1 MILASG
7 SDMRLRPSLRCEW
20 PRRSGA
26 GGIRGGAATAQG
38 WSVTSTTADIPTL
51 TRVMVTGH
59 HLSSVTSLGSHPA
72 PPVEHNLLLTP
83 RSDWS
88 IAFGDNITYQCEVGM
103 FFETQEV
110 DPTLK
115 EVIVPCI
122 ETIGEIN
129 SPKRAQCFL
138 LVFPPHFLI
147 R

>member
-7 SDMRLRPSLRCEW
+7 SDMRLSLSLRCER
-20 PRRSGA
+20 PRRSSA
-26 GGIRGGAATAQG
+26 GGTRGGAATAQG

-51 TRVMVTGH
+51 TQVMVTGH

-72 PPVEHNLLLTP
+72 PPVERNLLLTP
-83 RSDWS
+83 RSDWTV
-88 IAFGDNITYQCEVGM
+88 AFGDNITYQCEVGM

-122 ETIGEIN
+122 ETIGETN
-129 SPKRAQCFL
+129 PPKRAQCFL
-138 LVFPPHFLI
+138 LVFPTHFLI